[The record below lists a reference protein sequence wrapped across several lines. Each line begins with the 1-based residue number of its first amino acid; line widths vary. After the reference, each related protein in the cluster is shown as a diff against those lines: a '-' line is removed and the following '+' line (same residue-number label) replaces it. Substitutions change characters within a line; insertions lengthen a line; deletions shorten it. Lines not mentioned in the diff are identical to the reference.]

1 MRCSLIHCANT
12 RVVRF
17 NSFNEPKREKENRI
31 NNGWYCCCYCCC
43 CHRWLFY
50 HTSHTHTVCAGVYVR
65 VSVCLANTIRASII
79 HGLWFFL
86 NKIRFLSMLCFDI
99 GFDSPYL
106 SVPLSLSVYFYL
118 YSKHHLP
125 IRTGVC
131 LLLIFSW
138 HRPSFLI
145 IKSCTKHNDQ
155 MSAGGHEHGRKEN
168 LLDMEMQGWNPPFFL
183 KKKKKK
189 TFCKMYAKRTESF
202 SHFAAENIVGVFDW
216 PSRVRSI
223 VCVCALWRQQP
234 VPW

>member
-1 MRCSLIHCANT
+1 MDDIVAATAAVAIGGSSITL
-12 RVVRF
+12 
-17 NSFNEPKREKENRI
+17 
-31 NNGWYCCCYCCC
+31 
-43 CHRWLFY
+43 
-50 HTSHTHTVCAGVYVR
+50 HTHTLCVRAFTCVWVCVLRIQYAPLLFMDFDFSWTKLDFCQCFVLI
-65 VSVCLANTIRASII
+65 SVLTLLTS
-79 HGLWFFL
+79 L
-86 NKIRFLSMLCFDI
+86 
-99 GFDSPYL
+99 YL
-106 SVPLSLSVYFYL
+106 SLSLSVYFYL